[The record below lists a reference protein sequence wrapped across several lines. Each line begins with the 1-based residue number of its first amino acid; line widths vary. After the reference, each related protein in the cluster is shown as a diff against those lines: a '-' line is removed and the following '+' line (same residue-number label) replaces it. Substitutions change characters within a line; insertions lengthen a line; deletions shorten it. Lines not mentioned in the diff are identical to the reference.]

1 MSADEITAALAAR
14 GVDFDPWDISFLD
27 GKRPLEYD
35 EVRAILPDATDY
47 EIATWAE
54 NTAVELRG
62 QWAQQTD

>member
-14 GVDFDPWDISFLD
+14 GVHFDPWDVSFLD
-27 GKRPLEYD
+27 GKRPLDYD
-35 EVRAILPDATDY
+35 EVLAIVPDATNS

-54 NTAVELRG
+54 NRSVELRG